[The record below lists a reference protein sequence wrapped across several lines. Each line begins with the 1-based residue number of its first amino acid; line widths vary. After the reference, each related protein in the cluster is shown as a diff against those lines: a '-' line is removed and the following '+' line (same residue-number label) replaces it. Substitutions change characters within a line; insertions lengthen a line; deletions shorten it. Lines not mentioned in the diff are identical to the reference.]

1 MYIIL
6 GKPDCPFCDKAR
18 ELLSSNDLDYA
29 YVNVKHPDNDI
40 FLNFLKENGIRTVPQ
55 VFELLPGGYEN
66 LKAELEMKRD

>member
-18 ELLSSNDLDYA
+18 ELLDSKGLMYMYVDVKNPSNDSYLS
-29 YVNVKHPDNDI
+29 
-40 FLNFLKENGIRTVPQ
+40 FLKENGIRTVPQ

-66 LKAELEMKRD
+66 LKADLEMKSD